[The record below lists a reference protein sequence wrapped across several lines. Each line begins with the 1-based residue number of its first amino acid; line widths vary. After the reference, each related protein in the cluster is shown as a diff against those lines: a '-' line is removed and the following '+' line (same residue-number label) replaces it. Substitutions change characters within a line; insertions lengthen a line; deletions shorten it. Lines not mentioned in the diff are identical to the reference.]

1 LRGDNKNHATLKPIV
16 DWMMKLSTK
25 GAPKRVAGSTKAG
38 ESTAMKLADEGH
50 FWVGFE
56 HKRVQNDSATALA
69 GTTYVQ
75 YLKPAKK
82 RSPYPIILVH
92 GGAGQGTHFMGL
104 NGMAGWAHYFVQ
116 AGYDTYVIDRPGHGR
131 AVYHPD
137 FYGEATPVFT
147 FQSVLPLINE
157 GAKGRWMGSG
167 DLNDP
172 LVLQFQAGQNSIPK
186 DLAVLKKY
194 YETGAGQLLDKI
206 GPSIIL
212 AHSMGGPWPY
222 VAAATRPG
230 KVKAIL
236 DVEGMSPFG
245 APWNVSTDSLKNI
258 PIACVQAEKSSI
270 KVEGTVARLKEA
282 GCNVEAVN
290 LKDKG
295 VAGNGHFMMFENNR
309 KQVFDTI
316 NAWLESKIKA

>member
-1 LRGDNKNHATLKPIV
+1 
-16 DWMMKLSTK
+16 
-25 GAPKRVAGSTKAG
+25 
-38 ESTAMKLADEGH
+38 
-50 FWVGFE
+50 
-56 HKRVQNDSATALA
+56 
-69 GTTYVQ
+69 VQ

-82 RSPYPIILVH
+82 RSQYPIILVH

-137 FYGEATPVFT
+137 FYGEATPVYT

-167 DLNDP
+167 QIDDP
-172 LVLQFQAGQNSIPK
+172 LVMQFQAGQNSIPK
-186 DLAVLKKY
+186 DMGVFKKY
-194 YETGAGQLLDKI
+194 YESGAGQLLDKI

-222 VAAATRPG
+222 IAAATRPG

-245 APWNVSTDSLKNI
+245 APWNVPVSSLKGV
-258 PIACVQAEKSSI
+258 PITCIQAEKSSI
-270 KVEGTVARLKEA
+270 KIDATVKGLKDG
-282 GCNVEAVN
+282 GCDVVAIN

-295 VAGNGHFMMFENNR
+295 VLGNGHFMMFEDNR
-309 KQVFDTI
+309 KQVFDAI
-316 NAWLESKIKA
+316 QKVLEARVKV